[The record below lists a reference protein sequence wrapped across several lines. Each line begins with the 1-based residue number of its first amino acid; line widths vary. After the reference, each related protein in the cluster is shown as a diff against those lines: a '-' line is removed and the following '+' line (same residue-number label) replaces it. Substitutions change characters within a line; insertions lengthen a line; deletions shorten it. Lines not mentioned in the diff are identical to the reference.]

1 MANLKGSMKKT
12 RIGIVGLGGMA
23 QRAYL
28 PVLSNLETVDLAVIM
43 GRRADAVEGLRGRY
57 HVPVGVT
64 NISDFLRQD
73 LQAAVVLTPSPTHFD
88 IVRTLLQAG
97 VDVLVEKPAT
107 LSSRETAF
115 LGELA
120 DQGGRVLMIAFNR
133 RFAPLYKQAKDLFAG
148 RRVALCVAEKHRE
161 RAVNPSLFD
170 HYSEEAIHMIDLLRW
185 YGGEA
190 QAVSSRSLMRD
201 GKLTDAASLIAFEND
216 GIGVLTA
223 SLEGGGWLERVTLHG
238 EGLSVQVDA
247 FRELRV
253 LSGKEDQVSGRE
265 MAADWLTSQHI
276 RGFEQ
281 LIAHFVDCV
290 QQRLTPHTSALE
302 AFRTQLLLEQL
313 VAAACE
319 LIANIARVGSGND
332 RHISHQS

>member
-1 MANLKGSMKKT
+1 MKNNPYGINVSIANLKGSMKT

-28 PVLSNLETVDLAVIM
+28 PVLANLETVDLAVIM
-43 GRRADAVEGLRGRY
+43 SRHADAVERLRARY
-57 HVPVGVT
+57 HVPGGVT
-64 NISDFLRQD
+64 DMSDFLHQG
-73 LQAAVVLTPSPTHFD
+73 LQAAVVLTPSPTHFE

-107 LSSRETAF
+107 LSSRETAL

-120 DQGGRVLMIAFNR
+120 DQGGRVLMVAFNR
-133 RFAPLYKQAKDLFAG
+133 RFAPLYKQAKDIFAG

-161 RAVNPSLFD
+161 HVANSSLFD

-190 QAVSSRSLMRD
+190 RAVSTRSLMRD
-201 GKLTDAASLIAFEND
+201 GKLKDAASLVAFEGD
-216 GIGVLTA
+216 GIGVLTV

-253 LSGKEDQVSGRE
+253 LRGKEGQVSGRE

-302 AFRTQLLLEQL
+302 AFHTQLLLEQM
-313 VAAACE
+313 VAAGA
-319 LIANIARVGSGND
+319 
-332 RHISHQS
+332 

>member
-1 MANLKGSMKKT
+1 MKT
-12 RIGIVGLGGMA
+12 RIGIVGLGRMA

-28 PVLSNLETVDLAVIM
+28 PVLANLETVDLAVIM
-43 GRRADAVEGLRGRY
+43 SRRPEEVERLRTAY
-57 HVPVGVT
+57 HVLGGVSDL
-64 NISDFLRQD
+64 SDFIRQG
-73 LQAAVVLTPSPTHFD
+73 LQAAVVLTPSPTHFE
-88 IVRTLLQAG
+88 IVKTLLQAG

-107 LSSRETAF
+107 LSSRETAL

-133 RFAPLYKQAKDLFAG
+133 RFAPLYRQAKDLFAG
-148 RRVALCVAEKHRE
+148 RRVTLCIAEKHRE
-161 RAVNPSLFD
+161 RAVNSSLFN
-170 HYSEEAIHMIDLLRW
+170 HYSEEAIHMVDLLRW

-190 QAVSSRSLMRD
+190 HAVSTRSLMRD
-201 GKLTDAASLIAFEND
+201 GKLTDAASLIAFEAN

-223 SLEGGGWLERVTLHG
+223 SLEGGGWMERVTLHG

-253 LSGKEDQVSGRE
+253 LHGKEDQVSGRE

-281 LIAHFVDCV
+281 LITHFIDCV
-290 QQRLTPHTSALE
+290 QKRITPYTSAQE
-302 AFRTQLLLEQL
+302 AFRTQLLLEQM
-313 VAAACE
+313 VA
-319 LIANIARVGSGND
+319 VGA
-332 RHISHQS
+332 

>member
-1 MANLKGSMKKT
+1 MKT
-12 RIGIVGLGGMA
+12 RMGIVGLGGIA

-28 PVLSNLETVDLAVIM
+28 PVLANLETVDLAVIM
-43 GRRADAVEGLRGRY
+43 SRRPEAVEQLRARY
-57 HVPVGVT
+57 HVPAGVT
-64 NISDFLRQD
+64 DMSDFLRQD
-73 LQAAVVLTPSPTHFD
+73 LQAAVVLTPSPTHFE
-88 IVRTLLQAG
+88 IVSTLLKAG

-107 LSSRETAF
+107 LSSRETAL

-120 DQGGRVLMIAFNR
+120 EQSSRVVMIAFNR

-161 RAVNPSLFD
+161 RAANPSLFD

-190 QAVSSRSLMRD
+190 RAISTRSLVRN
-201 GKLTDAASLIAFEND
+201 GKLTDAASLVAFDGD

-253 LSGKEDQVSGRE
+253 LHGKEDQVLGRE
-265 MAADWLTSQHI
+265 MAADWLTSQYI

-281 LIAHFVDCV
+281 LITHFVDCV
-290 QQRLTPHTSALE
+290 QNRLTPSTSALE

-313 VAAACE
+313 VAAAT
-319 LIANIARVGSGND
+319 
-332 RHISHQS
+332 

>member
-1 MANLKGSMKKT
+1 MKT

-28 PVLSNLETVDLAVIM
+28 PVLANLETVDLAVIM
-43 GRRADAVEGLRGRY
+43 SRRPDTVERLRACY
-57 HVPVGVT
+57 HVPGGVT
-64 NISDFLRQD
+64 DMSDFLRQG
-73 LQAAVVLTPSPTHFD
+73 LQAAVVLTPSPTHFE

-107 LSSRETAF
+107 LSSRETAA

-133 RFAPLYKQAKDLFAG
+133 RFAPLYMQAKDLFAG

-161 RAVNPSLFD
+161 RAANSSLFD

-190 QAVSSRSLMRD
+190 RAVSTRSLIRD
-201 GKLTDAASLIAFEND
+201 GKLTDAASLVAFEGD

-223 SLEGGGWLERVTLHG
+223 SLEGGGWMERVTLHG

-253 LSGKEDQVSGRE
+253 LRGKEDQVSGRE

-281 LIAHFVDCV
+281 LITHFIDCV
-290 QQRLTPHTSALE
+290 QQRLTPRTSALE
-302 AFRTQLLLEQL
+302 AFRTQLLMEQL
-313 VAAACE
+313 VAAGA
-319 LIANIARVGSGND
+319 
-332 RHISHQS
+332 

>member
-1 MANLKGSMKKT
+1 
-12 RIGIVGLGGMA
+12 VGLGGIA

-28 PVLSNLETVDLAVIM
+28 PVLANLDTVDLAVIM
-43 GRRADAVEGLRGRY
+43 SRRPDIVEQIRARY

-64 NISDFLRQD
+64 DMSDFLRQG
-73 LQAAVVLTPSPTHFD
+73 LQAAVVLTPSSTHFE
-88 IVRTLLQAG
+88 IVRTLLLAG

-107 LSSRETAF
+107 LSSRETAV
-115 LGELA
+115 LGDLA
-120 DQGGRVLMIAFNR
+120 DQRGRVLMIAFNR

-148 RRVALCVAEKHRE
+148 RRVALCLAEKHRE
-161 RAVNPSLFD
+161 KAANPSLFD

-190 QAVSSRSLMRD
+190 RAISTRSLVRN
-201 GKLTDAASLIAFEND
+201 GKLTDAASLVAFEGE
-216 GIGVLTA
+216 GIGVLAA

-253 LSGKEDQVSGRE
+253 LRGMEDQVSGRK

-281 LIAHFVDCV
+281 LIGHFFDCV
-290 QQRLTPHTSALE
+290 QQRLTPSTSALE
-302 AFRTQLLLEQL
+302 AFRTQLLMEQL
-313 VAAACE
+313 VAA
-319 LIANIARVGSGND
+319 GT
-332 RHISHQS
+332 